1 MRKLLGILFFHG
13 ILLFSEFAYRK
24 KNHFFFTLANILF
37 GLGILLIF
45 LRSSNVDWSLE
56 NSDHLATIYRIFES
70 CKNRNREYIVNI
82 STLPLYY
89 CISKVLYEK
98 LSFIQC
104 YKKLFFVK
112 RYLYEMFPSFKIF

>member
-70 CKNRNREYIVNI
+70 CKNRNRENLEYFDPSSLSLHI
-82 STLPLYY
+82 
-89 CISKVLYEK
+89 E
-98 LSFIQC
+98 SFIREIIV
-104 YKKLFFVK
+104 YSML
-112 RYLYEMFPSFKIF
+112 